1 MPRVAGDDAAGAPC
15 GPVHEA
21 SRTRTARPE
30 SRTQNLG
37 PCWARRA
44 APASRRDSLRRNAG
58 ELRAAVSA
66 AGVLSEPC
74 CPTMPYMIYCL
85 IPCRMRR
92 RLGFSRGLAFH
103 VWGWARPAAARLG
116 ARHYPWPT
124 HAHLSRASRCESF
137 LYNQSTLPAFL
148 AGRIITHPVHRPL
161 HQILLLDAHTQST
174 TVAKRSRRRHGQG
187 AGGPG

>member
-124 HAHLSRASRCESF
+124 HAHLSRASRCERG
-137 LYNQSTLPAFL
+137 TLCARARRCERRPGAIGTRTSPIRLCQGVRVPAPGL
-148 AGRIITHPVHRPL
+148 AAP
-161 HQILLLDAHTQST
+161 
-174 TVAKRSRRRHGQG
+174 
-187 AGGPG
+187 